1 MKEFNKHTIQSRET
15 LKTIAELYGITV
27 DEIVMF
33 HNNNCTVQD
42 IIFINLKQQKEL
54 FIPRTAVVDQSKLVL
69 FGTGNRLSFQPEN
82 YSYNYGVM
90 ISIEKGEKMNEIKY
104 EASVKWLKT
113 ENELDFFEMD

>member
-27 DEIVMF
+27 DKIVMF

-54 FIPRTAVVDQSKLVL
+54 FIPRTAVLDQSKLVRFEL
-69 FGTGNRLSFQPEN
+69 ATDFHFSPKIT
-82 YSYNYGVM
+82 YTTM
-90 ISIEKGEKMNEIKY
+90 
-104 EASVKWLKT
+104 AS
-113 ENELDFFEMD
+113 